1 MRNNICKKIIAS
13 ILSATLIATIAV
25 SGAFASSIQVEAA
38 ETNMVM
44 ALRSAFDA
52 NNYANIYPDV
62 KAALGTDANVLFN
75 HFMKFGMKE
84 GRMLNSNFDPK
95 AYCEAYPDI
104 KAICPADDY
113 TKAYEHY
120 INYGKN
126 EGRTLTT
133 YVAINKKKAAEAPKL
148 QKAKVTTYQVYLGH
162 NLTVN
167 INESMYNSSSFRI
180 LRDIHGFAAY
190 YGDDLYATSDGYN
203 GEGAYHYSTIRI
215 NDGDI
220 SETIHSYTPP
230 QQQTQVQPQS
240 QPAAEPEQTNVP
252 DTDDELTDEEA
263 EALTYLLLLAS
274 LQEALE
280 KGEIT
285 QEEYNAAVAE
295 LLSE

>member
-1 MRNNICKKIIAS
+1 MKNNICKKIIAS

-62 KAALGTDANVLFN
+62 KAALGTDADVLFN

-148 QKAKVTTYQVYLGH
+148 QKAKVTSYQVYLGH

-167 INESMYNSSSFRI
+167 INESMYDSSSFRI
-180 LRDIHGFAAY
+180 MRDVHGFAAY
-190 YGDDLYATSDGYN
+190 YGNDTYATSGGYN
-203 GEGAYHYSTIRI
+203 GEGAYHYSTIRV
-215 NDGDI
+215 NDGNI

-230 QQQTQVQPQS
+230 EQEQS
-240 QPAAEPEQTNVP
+240 DTP
-252 DTDDELTDEEA
+252 DDDDKLTDEEA
-263 EALTYLLLLAS
+263 EGLTYLLLLAS